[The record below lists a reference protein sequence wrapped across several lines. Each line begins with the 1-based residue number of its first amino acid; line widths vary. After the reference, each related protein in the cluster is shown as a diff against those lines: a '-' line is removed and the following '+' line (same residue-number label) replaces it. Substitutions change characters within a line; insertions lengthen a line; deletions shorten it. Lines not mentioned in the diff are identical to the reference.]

1 MAKTKQKAVDPVKLD
16 NIIDIN
22 GTPYEITATH
32 SDTAGTAAR
41 ATDADYATNAGTAK
55 TASGLDEAGKE
66 VVNNLISTLFGESYN
81 SVIAEAVKDYV
92 ESVQSLTCFTWDGTH
107 FKAAPYVNGTDGD
120 RRTAGLVIS
129 TVATKPDVK
138 SEGLKWNSYLFINTE
153 AGTLELVQIDDT
165 EKETVTVLANY
176 KDTDARLD
184 SLELGLGNLEE
195 YVGTQISAINTGMQS
210 TCEEFNKQIS
220 GIKDGTSVAGKAE
233 NDSNGTN
240 IYTSYYQ
247 VGVKSDTKATD
258 SKAKTITISTNKPTA
273 TDGNPGDIWITYAPK
288 SST

>member
-1 MAKTKQKAVDPVKLD
+1 MAKTKQKAADPVKLD

-32 SDTAGTAAR
+32 SDTAGTADH
-41 ATDADYATNAGTAK
+41 ATEADYATNADTANA
-55 TASGLDEAGKE
+55 ASGLNEKGIAA
-66 VVNNLISTLFGESYN
+66 VNDLISKLFGDSYS
-81 SVIAEAVKDYV
+81 SVIAEAVKNHV
-92 ESVQSLTCFTWDGTH
+92 ASVQSLTCFTWDGTQL
-107 FKAAPYVNGTDGD
+107 KAAPYANGKDGD

-129 TVATKPDVK
+129 TVAKKPNVRSK
-138 SEGLKWNSYLFINTE
+138 GLEWNSYLFINTE
-153 AGTLELVQIDDT
+153 AGALELVQIDDT
-165 EKETVTVLANY
+165 EKETATVLANY

-195 YVGTQISAINTGMQS
+195 DVGTQISAINTGMQS